1 MTVSLEFR
9 HVSYAYQRRDVVRD
23 VSFEV
28 GAGEIVC
35 LLGPSG
41 CGKTTCLRIAA
52 GLERLTRGEVR
63 IAGEMVAAKGIHLPP
78 EHRGVGLVLQDFALF
93 PHMTVADNVTFGLA
107 RVSRAERDARLR
119 ALMQAVGLTGYES
132 AWPHQLSGGQQ
143 QRVALARALA
153 PDPDIMLMDEP
164 FSGLDV
170 TLRADVREAALSTLK
185 SRRVPTL
192 IVTHDPD
199 EALAL
204 ADRIIIMR
212 AGEIVQAGYP
222 EDLYLHP
229 ADPFVMTF
237 FGRPNHIEARVEN
250 GRAATPFGVL
260 PTPGL
265 NDGVVVDIYFRG
277 GALKP
282 VPDGQGCRAQVCDAR
297 LLGPVQRIRLKI
309 AGAGAYLE
317 MLLARKDALE
327 VGDLID
333 IAADLEDFRIF
344 PRNRVSVD
352 EI

>member
-9 HVSYAYQRRDVVRD
+9 HVSYAYQHRDVVRD
-23 VSFEV
+23 VSFSV
-28 GAGEIVC
+28 AAGEIVC

-63 IAGEMVAAKGIHLPP
+63 IAGRTVAAKGVHLPP
-78 EHRGVGLVLQDFALF
+78 ERRDVGLVLQDFALF
-93 PHMTVADNVTFGLA
+93 PHMTVADNVTFGLS
-107 RVSRAERDARLR
+107 RVSRAERDAKLR
-119 ALMQAVGLTGYES
+119 ALMQAVGLAGLET

-153 PDPDIMLMDEP
+153 PDPAIMLMDEP

-170 TLRADVREAALSTLK
+170 TLRAEVREAALETLK
-185 SRRVPTL
+185 ARNVPTL

-212 AGEIVQAGYP
+212 DGAVIQAGPP
-222 EDLYLHP
+222 ETLYLQP
-229 ADPFVMTF
+229 DDPFVMTF
-237 FGRPNHIEARVEN
+237 FGHPNRLDARVET
-250 GRAATPFGVL
+250 GVAQTPFGAVSAQ
-260 PTPGL
+260 GL
-265 NDGVVVDIYFRG
+265 KEGAAVDIYFRG
-277 GALKP
+277 NALRP
-282 VPDGQGCRAQVCDAR
+282 AADGQGCRAQVTEAR

-309 AGAGAYLE
+309 SGADTHLE
-317 MLLARKDALE
+317 MFLARKDALDI
-327 VGDLID
+327 GDLLD
-333 IAADLEDFRIF
+333 IEADLEEFRIF
-344 PRNRVSVD
+344 PQHRASVD